1 MPGSLDGIRVVDL
14 TGLGP
19 GPFCSGMLADNGA
32 EVIRVE
38 RRGTQRFREPHK
50 WIPHRGRRS
59 IMLDITTDAGRDVL
73 LQFIDRADVLL
84 EGFRPGVMERL
95 GLGPEVCASRNPRLI
110 YARMTGW
117 GQDGPMAND
126 VGHDINYLS
135 VVGALGA
142 FRRAGGR
149 PLAPLNLVGDY
160 GGGGMLMAF
169 GITSALYERER
180 SGLGQVIDAAMV
192 DGVAAQVGI
201 VHAYRAM
208 DMWATPGNNMSDSGA
223 PYYDV
228 YETADHRYLAVGAV
242 EAKFY
247 DALIVGLGLSER
259 TGLPGQNDRSRWP
272 EMKALVE
279 TTIAGRTLD
288 EWMAVFADV
297 ECCVTPVLEWDEAV
311 EHPHL
316 RARGTYV
323 EVDGVMQPGV
333 APRYSRTPGDIGRP
347 APAAGV
353 DTEEILAELGL
364 STDQIATLRADSIV
378 S

>member
-160 GGGGMLMAF
+160 GGGMLMAF